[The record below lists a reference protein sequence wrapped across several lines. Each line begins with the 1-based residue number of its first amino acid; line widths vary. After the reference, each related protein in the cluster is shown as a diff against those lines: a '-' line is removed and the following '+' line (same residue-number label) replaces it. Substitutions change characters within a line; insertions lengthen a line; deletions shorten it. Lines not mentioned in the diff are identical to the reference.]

1 MIKNLLLFAA
11 LVASASGLAQPPVV
25 LKESGIKK
33 LAVFIGTWRADN
45 DPDSSGKSDV
55 SAVYACQWSSNGNY
69 MIADQKVTN
78 RGVMINNLSIY
89 SYNADKDGYTL
100 AVVGVPG
107 MEPFSIPVTYKG
119 DELYYLGSSIDNNG
133 KTIFARTVNTFLSS
147 TDYTF
152 KVQSS
157 EDGEHWTTSM
167 QGKAH
172 KIK

>member
-11 LVASASGLAQPPVV
+11 LMTSASGLAQSPVV

-45 DPDSSGKSDV
+45 DPDSTGKSDV
-55 SAVYACQWSSNGNY
+55 SSVYTCQWSSNGNY
-69 MIADQKVTN
+69 MIADQKATN
-78 RGVMINNLSIY
+78 HGVMINNLSIY

-107 MEPFSIPVTYKG
+107 MEPFSIPITYKG

-172 KIK
+172 KIR